1 MPRRLPV
8 HRSSKVLAR
17 ARIQYVEPGYV
28 LYLPP
33 PFTTT
38 ETSDRSQTY
47 HSRPWFKR
55 FDGMLLLHP
64 QRNTRAAA
72 RCGCRLHR
80 QPRNLKNSHRTR
92 RRRPSNC
99 CPFSS
104 KNPFR
109 FCRWECEE
117 GEPLQIISSIFRCPR
132 DPSCRLRW
140 MFRRSC
146 SAFKQRGWTLTCLSF
161 SAREASEG
169 AKCMR
174 STEQQIISTYL
185 SQVIGHFCCP
195 PVSKISRT
203 RLHREKLS

>member
-1 MPRRLPV
+1 MAQRLPV

-47 HSRPWFKR
+47 HSRPWFK
-55 FDGMLLLHP
+55 
-64 QRNTRAAA
+64 
-72 RCGCRLHR
+72 
-80 QPRNLKNSHRTR
+80 
-92 RRRPSNC
+92 RRPSNC

-174 STEQQIISTYL
+174 STEQQRISTYL

-203 RLHREKLS
+203 RSHREKLS